1 MKKNIAYLL
10 LLAML
15 ASGLCSC
22 GSTDGT
28 TETESSTNDPVL
40 VETESEADYL
50 DVLDKK
56 DFGGANYQMVGISE
70 PSDGSINF
78 AGDELNGNLIN
89 DALYNRD
96 ALVEEMYNVNIL
108 TKSYA
113 FGDDGALTSDMQKLI
128 LAGDDQYDLI
138 VGSMGSAQ
146 VPLLKAG
153 MLYDLNSLPTLDL
166 TQPWWCAYANTNLQI
181 GGKLYTTTGDMI
193 PIYYYI
199 PYVMCYN
206 MQMAEDHGI
215 DMYTMVMDGKWTLD
229 RFAAFAEEFTVDLDG
244 DGEIS
249 KADQVTY
256 AHVRTSITAWSHYV
270 GCGMQLNTLDE
281 DGNIVIDLVTDRSVT
296 VIQKLQDIFT
306 TLRNNYFDMDTSTP
320 MFLSGQAF
328 LFGNSMATVVTSF
341 RDMED
346 DYAFLPCPKYDEDQP
361 EYYTSVNAWSRGYLG
376 VPKTIADPD
385 KDGFLMEALAYLSW
399 RDVRSAAYDTVLWN
413 KMSRTEESVDMLD
426 LIYKNIY
433 LDANY
438 LFDFG
443 GSANSVYEAIMNGK
457 PFISTY
463 ESVKQKID
471 TAIAELEE
479 SLQ

>member
-15 ASGLCSC
+15 TSTMMSC
-22 GSTDGT
+22 AQSDTTDT
-28 TETESSTNDPVL
+28 TDTSVDTTP
-40 VETESEADYL
+40 VETEPETEYL
-50 DVLDKK
+50 DALGQK

-70 PSDGSINF
+70 PGDGNINF

-96 ALVEEMYNVNIL
+96 ALIEETYNVNVL

-113 FGDDGALTSDMQKLI
+113 FGDDGSLTSDMQKLI
-128 LAGDDQYDLI
+128 MAGDDQYDLV
-138 VGSMGSAQ
+138 VGAMGSTQ
-146 VPLLKAG
+146 MTLLKAG
-153 MLYDLNSLPTLDL
+153 MLYDLNSLSTLDL
-166 TQPWWCAYANTNLQI
+166 SQPWWCAYANTNLQI
-181 GGKLYTTTGDMI
+181 GGKLYATTGDMI

-215 DMYTMVMDGKWTLD
+215 DMYALVMDGKWTLD
-229 RFAAFAEEFTVDLDG
+229 KFAEFSEEFTMDLDG
-244 DGEIS
+244 DGEIT

-281 DGNIVIDLVTDRSVT
+281 DGNIVIDLSTDRSVT

-306 TLRNNYFDMDTSTP
+306 TLRNNYFDMETSTP
-320 MFLSGQAF
+320 LFLSGQAF

-346 DYAFLPCPKYDEDQP
+346 DYAFLPCPKYDEDQT

-376 VPKTIADPD
+376 VPKTISDPD
-385 KDGFLMEALAYLSW
+385 KDGFLMEAFAYLSW

-443 GSANSVYEAIMNGK
+443 GSANSVYEAIMNNK

-463 ESVKQKID
+463 ESVKQKIA
-471 TAIAELEE
+471 TAIADLEE
-479 SLQ
+479 SLK